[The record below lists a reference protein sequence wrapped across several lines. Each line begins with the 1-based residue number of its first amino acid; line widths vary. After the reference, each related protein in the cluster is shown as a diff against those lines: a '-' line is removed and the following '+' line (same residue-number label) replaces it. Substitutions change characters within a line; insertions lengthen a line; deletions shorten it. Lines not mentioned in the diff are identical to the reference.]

1 MAINWNAPEESMPLR
16 FPPFRG
22 TRPLRASAL
31 AAVVVILL
39 SPAPAQAGG
48 TRPIGTPCHAGDGEE
63 CTIAVISGRA
73 TADGR
78 PILWKN
84 RDTAYSDNEV
94 VYFEDGTYKYLALT
108 NAGDFGNAWIG
119 VNERGFAILNA
130 LSYNLPD
137 GLNEGIT
144 NGQLM
149 KQALQIC
156 ATVKEFEQ
164 YLELT
169 NAIGRPNPANIAV
182 IDAQGGAAMFEA
194 GNTSFV
200 RFDAN
205 DTVLAP
211 EGFLARANFSLSAD
225 TTASDTY
232 RYNRCRRL
240 ILDNLSGG
248 KMTAAYM
255 LQRVGR
261 DLRSVDA
268 DPYPLPFQGSPPGL
282 PGAIGYVS
290 TTNTISRRTT
300 TAAGAVLGVLPG
312 ENPLL
317 STFYAVV
324 GPPIVTIPLPAWV
337 AAGVTPEAMDGP
349 QTSPLC
355 DAAKERNR
363 GLYDYSGSGI
373 LLDTRGLRG
382 PEATWLDLAEETEK
396 WIFRE
401 TESHLAR
408 WRERGIDP
416 AEMRTAEYRI
426 AQDGLSCYLGGTP
439 SRRAEPVV
447 LSAGPNPMRS
457 STVIRL
463 IGSSPIPDA
472 PAIEVFDVA
481 GRMVARLPGNGGAAA
496 GKTSLRW
503 NGCDDQGAPVPSGV
517 YYLRSL
523 DLPGSPRASVV
534 VIR

>member
-1 MAINWNAPEESMPLR
+1 MSLR
-16 FPPFRG
+16 FPPLRG
-22 TRPLRASAL
+22 RRLLRASVL
-31 AAVVVILL
+31 AAAVFVFLL
-39 SPAPAQAGG
+39 PAPARAGG
-48 TRPIGTPCHAGDGEE
+48 APRDPGRAAVLDGEE

-94 VYFEDGTYKYLALT
+94 AVFVDGTFKYLALI
-108 NAGDFGNAWIG
+108 NAGDAGNAWIG

-137 GLNEGIT
+137 DLNEGIT
-144 NGQLM
+144 NGRLM

-156 ATVKEFEQ
+156 ATVEEFEQ

-182 IDAQGGAAMFEA
+182 IDAEGGAAIFEA
-194 GNTSFV
+194 GNRSFV
-200 RFDAN
+200 RFDA
-205 DTVLAP
+205 DDAVLAP

-240 ILDNLSGG
+240 ILDGLSREGI
-248 KMTAAYM
+248 TTSYI
-255 LQRVGR
+255 LQQVGR
-261 DLRSVDA
+261 DLRSVDV

-290 TTNTISRRTT
+290 TTNTINRRTT

-324 GPPIVTIPLPAWV
+324 GPPIVTVPLPAWV
-337 AAGVTPEAMDGP
+337 AAGATPEALDGSE
-349 QTSPLC
+349 TSPLC
-355 DAAKERNR
+355 DAAQERNR
-363 GLYDYSGSGI
+363 SLYDYSGSGI

-382 PEATWLDLAEETEK
+382 PEATWLDLAEEIET
-396 WIFRE
+396 WVFRQ

-408 WRERGIDP
+408 WRERGINP
-416 AEMRTAEYRI
+416 SEMRTAEYRI
-426 AQDGLSCYLGGTP
+426 AQDGLTYYLGGAP
-439 SRRAEPVV
+439 SHRAEPVV
-447 LSAGPNPMRS
+447 LSAGPNPMKD

-463 IGSSPIPDA
+463 LGSLPA
-472 PAIEVFDVA
+472 PGAPVVAVFDVA
-481 GRMVARLPGNGGAAA
+481 GRMVARLSGSEEASV
-496 GKTSLRW
+496 GKMNLPW
-503 NGCDDQGAPVPSGV
+503 NGCDDRGAPVPSGV
-517 YYLRSL
+517 YYLHSL
-523 DLPGSPRASVV
+523 ELPGSPRASIV